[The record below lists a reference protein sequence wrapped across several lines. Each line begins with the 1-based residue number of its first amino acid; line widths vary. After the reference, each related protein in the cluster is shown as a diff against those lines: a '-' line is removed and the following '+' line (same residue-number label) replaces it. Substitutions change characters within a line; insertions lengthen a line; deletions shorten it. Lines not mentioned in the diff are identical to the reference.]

1 MSGKLDQ
8 SLDDILK
15 TNRAAKRRGGR
26 RVKPTKTTATVASA
40 PAGGVK
46 KPTKATKNAKVIPGS
61 GPGPKES
68 KIQVSG
74 LVRYLAFCGITPLC

>member
-15 TNRAAKRRGGR
+15 TNRAAKRRGR
-26 RVKPTKTTATVASA
+26 RVKPTKTTAVTATA
-40 PAGGVK
+40 PAGGIK
-46 KPTKATKNAKVIPGS
+46 KSTKVPKNAKVAPGS

-74 LVRYLAFCGITPLC
+74 LVS

>member
-15 TNRAAKRRGGR
+15 TNRATKRGR
-26 RVKPTKTTATVASA
+26 RVKPTKTNATTATA
-40 PAGGVK
+40 PAGGIK
-46 KPTKATKNAKVIPGS
+46 KSTKAAKNAKVTPGS
-61 GPGPKES
+61 GPGPRES

-74 LVRYLAFCGITPLC
+74 LVSHHTLLC